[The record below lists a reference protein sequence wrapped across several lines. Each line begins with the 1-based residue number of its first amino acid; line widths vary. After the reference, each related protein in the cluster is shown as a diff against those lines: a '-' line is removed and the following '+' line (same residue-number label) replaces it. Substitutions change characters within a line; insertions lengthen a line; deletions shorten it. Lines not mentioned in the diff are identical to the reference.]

1 MDQLLDQYDRA
12 SRWTKSKIEGVQ
24 DDLDAPTA
32 CDKWDARTL
41 VNHLVEGA
49 EYFAG
54 SAKGEQVDPPSPEP
68 SETVNGDPAE
78 AYEEARR
85 SILEAYSEDGAV
97 EKTGPL
103 LGIALADT
111 VVHGWDLA
119 KGTGQDT
126 TIPDGLAEAALSVID
141 GQLTP
146 DRRGEAFKPEVKV
159 GADASP
165 QEKLL
170 AYTGRQP

>member
-1 MDQLLDQYDRA
+1 VEQLLEAFDRA
-12 SRWTKSKIEGVQ
+12 SRWTKSKIEGAQ
-24 DDLDAPTA
+24 DNLDAPTA
-32 CDKWDARTL
+32 CDKWDARAL
-41 VNHLVEGA
+41 VNHLVEA
-49 EYFAG
+49 AQYFAG
-54 SAKGEQVDPPSPEP
+54 SAKGEQVSPPGVEP
-68 SETVNGDPAE
+68 TESVNGNAAQ
-78 AYEEARR
+78 AYEDARR
-85 SILEAYSEDGAV
+85 SVLEAYTQDGV
-97 EKTGPL
+97 IEKTGPL

-126 TIPDGLAEAALSVID
+126 TIPDGLAEAAFNVID